1 MPTLARLL
9 LLVWTLGTF
18 TGSAAAHGTGARV
31 LDDANAVAVH
41 FHYAD
46 QGPMQY
52 AEILVFSPSDKEV
65 EHQNGR
71 TDRNGVFA
79 FRPDAP
85 GTWIIEA
92 DDGMGH
98 KERARIRIEQPD
110 PDDPQTLHVK
120 PKEASRTI
128 GVVAGLSLL
137 LNLSLAAYIV
147 KNRSRPSG
155 DRG

>member
-1 MPTLARLL
+1 MPTLPFLL
-9 LLVWTLGTF
+9 LLVLTLGTF
-18 TGSAAAHGTGARV
+18 PGSAAAHGTGHRV
-31 LDDANAVAVH
+31 LDDANAWAVQ

-46 QGPMQY
+46 QRLMPY
-52 AEILVFSPSDKEV
+52 ADTLVFSPSDKEV

-79 FRPDAP
+79 FRPDVP

-98 KERARIRIEQPD
+98 KERAKVRIEQPE
-110 PDDPQTLHVK
+110 PGEAMTLYVK
-120 PKEASRTI
+120 QKEAHRTI
-128 GVVAGLSLL
+128 GIVAGLSVL

-147 KNRSRPSG
+147 KNRSRSSG
-155 DRG
+155 DRC